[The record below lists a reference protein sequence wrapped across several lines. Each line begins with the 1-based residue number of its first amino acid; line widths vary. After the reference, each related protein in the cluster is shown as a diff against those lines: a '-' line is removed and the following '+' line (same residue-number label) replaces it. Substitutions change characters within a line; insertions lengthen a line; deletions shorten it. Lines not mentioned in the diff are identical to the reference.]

1 MKFRHPH
8 IAVLLL
14 GMFLVI
20 SGASF
25 LETPQTPCQEGVYHL
40 SRLQPST
47 DGTQHSLR
55 SYCDSE
61 EVETRFEKHFVFKD
75 LIRVHSVQEQVG
87 RFVARRT
94 ASRSI
99 VSHGLYLKYSVLLI

>member
-1 MKFRHPH
+1 MKFRHSH

-25 LETPQTPCQEGVYHL
+25 FEAPQMACEEGIYHL

-47 DGTQHSLR
+47 DGPQHSLR

-61 EVETRFEKHFVFKD
+61 EVETRFEKNFVFKD

-87 RFVARRT
+87 RIVARRT
-94 ASRSI
+94 TSSSSAS
-99 VSHGLYLKYSVLLI
+99 HYLYLKYGVLLI

>member
-1 MKFRHPH
+1 MKLRHPL

-14 GMFLVI
+14 GIFLVI

-25 LETPQTPCQEGVYHL
+25 FEAPQTACEEGIFHL

-47 DGTQHSLR
+47 DGPQHSLR

-61 EVETRFEKHFVFKD
+61 EVETRFEKQFVFND

-87 RFVARRT
+87 RIVARRT
-94 ASRSI
+94 TSSSSAS
-99 VSHGLYLKYSVLLI
+99 HYLYLKYGVLLI